1 MFIIMETNNLLAK
14 FEESLDTVVLMSMVA
29 REMKRLIIFY
39 VISLLRVPKLSCK
52 TTYRVVCECFP

>member
-1 MFIIMETNNLLAK
+1 
-14 FEESLDTVVLMSMVA
+14 MSMVA

-52 TTYRVVCECFP
+52 TTYRVVCECFPW